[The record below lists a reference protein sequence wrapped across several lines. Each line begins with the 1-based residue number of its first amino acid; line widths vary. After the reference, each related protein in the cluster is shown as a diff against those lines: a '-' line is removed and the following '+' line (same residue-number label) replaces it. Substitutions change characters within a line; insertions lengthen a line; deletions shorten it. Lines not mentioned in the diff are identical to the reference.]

1 MKGGKRPGA
10 GRKPGGRNRR
20 TLEAIAAAEA
30 SGITPLEYMLRVMRN
45 KRSGAAVRLDAAKS
59 AAPYVHARLA
69 SIEHKGNGDHPIEH
83 TVKADAKQV
92 AELLAAVQ
100 SKY

>member
-1 MKGGKRPGA
+1 MKGGRRPGA
-10 GRKPGGRNRR
+10 GRKPGGRNKR
-20 TLEAIAAAEA
+20 TLATIAAAEA
-30 SGITPLEYMLRVMRN
+30 SGITPLDYMLRVMRN
-45 KRSGAAVRLDAAKS
+45 KRAGAVARLDAAKA

-69 SIEHKGNGDHPIEH
+69 SIEVKGNGEHPLEH

-100 SKY
+100 TKY